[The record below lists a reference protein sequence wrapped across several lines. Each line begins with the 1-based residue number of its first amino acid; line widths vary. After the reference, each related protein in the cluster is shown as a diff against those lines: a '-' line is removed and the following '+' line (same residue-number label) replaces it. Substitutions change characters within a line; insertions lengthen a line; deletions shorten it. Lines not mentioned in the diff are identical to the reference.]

1 MEVSSSNGFAPLPHL
16 VSQVYQEYLIVP
28 SLSVVPALAR
38 ILRHCAESDPKY
50 KVIVFFPTA
59 RFTGY
64 MASLMGDVAGGGIG
78 LNVLEIHSRKSQ
90 AARNKAA
97 EAFRVG
103 KGVFLFSSD
112 VSARGMDFPDVT
124 RVIQVRRRG
133 CLLFCTS
140 GVVAGRCIVRVTARV
155 RVLCLCL
162 VAWIN
167 GASVA
172 IPRNNSIWRVYA

>member
-1 MEVSSSNGFAPLPHL
+1 
-16 VSQVYQEYLIVP
+16 VYQEYLIVP

-38 ILRHCAESDPKY
+38 VLQHCAVSDPKY

-64 MASLMGDVAGGGIG
+64 MASLLGDASAGGWG

-90 AARNKAA
+90 SARNKAA

-103 KGVFLFSSD
+103 TGLFLFSSD

-124 RVIQVRRRG
+124 RVIQVR
-133 CLLFCTS
+133 S
-140 GVVAGRCIVRVTARV
+140 GHTR
-155 RVLCLCL
+155 
-162 VAWIN
+162 
-167 GASVA
+167 
-172 IPRNNSIWRVYA
+172 